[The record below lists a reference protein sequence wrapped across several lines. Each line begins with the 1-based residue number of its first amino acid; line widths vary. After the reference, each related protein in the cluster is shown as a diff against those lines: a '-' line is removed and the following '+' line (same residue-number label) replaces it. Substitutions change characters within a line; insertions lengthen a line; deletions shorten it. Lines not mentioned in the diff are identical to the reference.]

1 MNIKKNLLKN
11 CAAISFASLLVFS
24 VPIYVYA
31 TATAT
36 GNGGR
41 KANLK
46 SEGIIEYTDGEHT
59 VFIDSGDL
67 TYLADEIDGLEVA
80 AKLGTLQA
88 IQSLPDAAAM
98 AGLAGKGSGD
108 LSGLTFADLNN
119 AIRISQ
125 QSTAVPGAAE
135 ILAGKT
141 TWANGKKI
149 TGTMKNNGA
158 TGASDLKAGGSYTI
172 PAGYTTGGTVT
183 AASIASQTPAD
194 AIAANIT
201 AGKTVW
207 VFGKLI
213 TGTGE
218 DNNTFYEQGY
228 AAGSSA
234 NAGLTG
240 NSVIVQCRNIEK
252 GENYKLV
259 FEFDTGITGKV
270 LGKSIII
277 SPWQGEHNADSGGG
291 SNVVK
296 NIEYN
301 TDTGKGTMETFG
313 AWYSSIKVYY

>member
-1 MNIKKNLLKN
+1 M
-11 CAAISFASLLVFS
+11 
-24 VPIYVYA
+24 
-31 TATAT
+31 
-36 GNGGR
+36 
-41 KANLK
+41 
-46 SEGIIEYTDGEHT
+46 
-59 VFIDSGDL
+59 
-67 TYLADEIDGLEVA
+67 
-80 AKLGTLQA
+80 
-88 IQSLPDAAAM
+88 
-98 AGLAGKGSGD
+98 
-108 LSGLTFADLNN
+108 
-119 AIRISQ
+119 
-125 QSTAVPGAAE
+125 
-135 ILAGKT
+135 
-141 TWANGKKI
+141 
-149 TGTMKNNGA
+149 
-158 TGASDLKAGGSYTI
+158 
-172 PAGYTTGGTVT
+172 
-183 AASIASQTPAD
+183 
-194 AIAANIT
+194 
-201 AGKTVW
+201 
-207 VFGKLI
+207 FGKLI